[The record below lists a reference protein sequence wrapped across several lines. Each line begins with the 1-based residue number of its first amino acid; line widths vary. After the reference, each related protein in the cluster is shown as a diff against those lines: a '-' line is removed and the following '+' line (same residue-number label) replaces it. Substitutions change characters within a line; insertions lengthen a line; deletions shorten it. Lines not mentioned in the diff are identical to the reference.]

1 MKKLY
6 FLLFT
11 FSIYA
16 FSFGQVIIS
25 DDFTYADGSLVG
37 NGTWVSHSGT
47 PGDLLVSSGQ
57 VVVQHGTP
65 SEDASIPFTPVS
77 GNIYFGVDFTV
88 TSGSAIPGTDNEYFA
103 HFKDSGF
110 GFRGRLD
117 VVPGLLGGDF
127 TVGISSSTSTAQ
139 AIWATDLTFGV
150 TYRAVVRYDQDS
162 GLAQLW
168 IDPTSSGDTSISGT
182 ADGATVIESFALRQS
197 DSDNNETVTVDNLVI
212 GTTFLLSTKENKID
226 GFSFSPNPT
235 SLGYINIS
243 SRSQTALKVN
253 VFDILGKQVINE
265 TVSNNRLNVSSLN
278 RGVYIM
284 RVSQDNA
291 FVTKKLVIN

>member
-37 NGTWVSHSGT
+37 NGTWAWHSGT
-47 PGDLLVSSGQ
+47 VGDLLVSSGQ
-57 VVVQHGTP
+57 VVVQHGAP
-65 SEDASIPFTPVS
+65 SEDANLTFTTVS
-77 GNIYFGVDFTV
+77 GNIYFGIDFTV